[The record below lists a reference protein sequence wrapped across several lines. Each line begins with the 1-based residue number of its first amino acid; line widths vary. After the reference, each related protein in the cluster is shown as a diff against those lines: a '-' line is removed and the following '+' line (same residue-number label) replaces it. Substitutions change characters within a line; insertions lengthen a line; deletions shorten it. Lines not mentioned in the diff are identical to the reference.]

1 MEKLKNFIN
10 LCQGK
15 LSNLLNF
22 LKPKLSA
29 LAAKTGPVLSFFKNL
44 SKRNKLII
52 LIAVFVIVFALELS
66 YSRLFQGKGGENGT
80 KDKPIDK
87 KEAMFSSI
95 EKAELAGTFAPSE
108 VARVG
113 SMEVTIYNVK
123 EGSFTS
129 FDRDE
134 NDNRIEKKY
143 FAANIKIF
151 NDSEV
156 ANDTLLIGLE
166 DDAGNRY
173 AIDNS
178 IEFYVDNMKGF
189 GPDENVYHRTIR
201 EGYLFYPAPP
211 EAAKKLNLIFF
222 SGITNKKI
230 IFEIGR

>member
-1 MEKLKNFIN
+1 MTKFKNLI
-10 LCQGK
+10 QK
-15 LSNLLNF
+15 KSSNLLNS
-22 LKPKLSA
+22 LRSKLPIFM
-29 LAAKTGPVLSFFKNL
+29 AKIRSIAFRFNSL

-52 LIAVFVIVFALELS
+52 LALVFVLVFGLEFS
-66 YSRLFQGKGGENGT
+66 YSYLSRGKEEAIG
-80 KDKPIDK
+80 DKPIDK

-143 FAANIKIF
+143 FAANIKVF